1 MPAISKQHPTKTV
14 KKQSGSIL
22 NRARSVADVRPEHIR
37 MTVYGENRV
46 GKTTFACTWP
56 KPLLLVSYEPADA
69 GGTESVSDVEGVEV
83 LQLKTRDEM
92 LQLCEELKEESPYK
106 THVLE
111 SGTSFQDALLC
122 EILGLEKLP
131 EQMSFGGVK
140 KEQYFARADQT
151 KECLRKFM
159 SLPANTLVL
168 NKEKDHRPRDKDVT
182 DMTPKLVAGLKLDSF
197 IASDLGGSTVGW
209 LHDVCPYICRLYLA
223 EREETVE
230 VEKKGVKLKQV
241 NLVKERRLL
250 MQLQPNFAAGFRAPT
265 SVKVPDYIADPTFEK
280 FRKLI
285 GLNT

>member
-1 MPAISKQHPTKTV
+1 
-14 KKQSGSIL
+14 
-22 NRARSVADVRPEHIR
+22 
-37 MTVYGENRV
+37 
-46 GKTTFACTWP
+46 
-56 KPLLLVSYEPADA
+56 
-69 GGTESVSDVEGVEV
+69 
-83 LQLKTRDEM
+83 
-92 LQLCEELKEESPYK
+92 
-106 THVLE
+106 
-111 SGTSFQDALLC
+111 
-122 EILGLEKLP
+122 
-131 EQMSFGGVK
+131 
-140 KEQYFARADQT
+140 
-151 KECLRKFM
+151 M